1 MKRFLA
7 AVFPLLLVVLV
18 AGCTSLPP
26 EQKTAAA
33 ADWEKSIVRIEV
45 SRKVYDYYQPWNRR
59 NDRSMKMGLVVGER
73 EILTTC
79 QDMSDYTLVRVQ
91 KDGRGQW
98 ANAKVMWVDY
108 YANLAMLTVE
118 DESFWTDLKPA
129 KLAGKVP
136 GEGDGLQVLRWREGK
151 LENRTAEFT
160 QFAVRQSE
168 FSAISHVQMEMDSE
182 IQAAG
187 WGEPVVLN
195 SHVVGI
201 LSQQRGRAC
210 KAIPASFIQTILDAR
225 RAGKYRGLGYFHF
238 YWQPAENTDSLG
250 YLRLDGEPRGVLV
263 TRVPERLDGVANV
276 LKPNDIILQIDGFD
290 VDIQGDYN
298 DPEFGQLLLENLSN
312 RGKWAGDDVKLKI
325 WREGKPME
333 VTYQLPKYEYAHS
346 AVPFGVYD
354 QPPEYL
360 IVGGLV
366 FQPLTYP
373 YLQRWGAEWER
384 RAPFRLTYYTPDEA
398 TKELPA
404 IVILSQ
410 VLPDPY
416 NIGYQDQRYQVL
428 QKVNGR
434 RVNTLAEV
442 REALNHPTDKYHVLD
457 FLAGES
463 AQRIVIAADGAD
475 RAATQRVL
483 QRFGIGEEYFIAP
496 AKN

>member
-1 MKRFLA
+1 MKVLCSAVLLA
-7 AVFPLLLVVLV
+7 LFASCGVM
-18 AGCTSLPP
+18 AQD
-26 EQKTAAA
+26 QKISSAQ
-33 ADWEKSIVRIEV
+33 WEKSIVRVEV

-59 NDRSMKMGLVVGER
+59 TDRSMKMGLVVGER
-73 EILTTC
+73 QILTTC

-91 KDGRGQW
+91 KDGRGKW
-98 ANAKVMWVDY
+98 TNATVSWVDY
-108 YANLAMLTVE
+108 YANLAMLTVG
-118 DESFWTDLKPA
+118 DESFWPGLSPA
-129 KLAGKVP
+129 TLGGSVP
-136 GEGDGLQVLRWREGK
+136 AEGAALQILRWREGK

-168 FSAISHVQMEMDSE
+168 FSAISHVQLEMDSE

-210 KAIPASFIQTILDAR
+210 KAIPTSFIRTILAAR
-225 RAGKYRGLGYFHF
+225 RAGTYRGLGYFHF
-238 YWQPAENTDSLG
+238 YWQPAENTASLE
-250 YLRLDGEPRGVLV
+250 YLRLPGDPRGAMIIN
-263 TRVPERLDGVANV
+263 VPERPDGLTNV
-276 LKPNDIILQIDGFD
+276 LRPRDIILQIDGFD
-290 VDIQGDYN
+290 VDVQGDYK
-298 DPEFGQLLLENLSN
+298 DPEFGQLLLENLAT
-312 RGKWAGDDVKLKI
+312 RGKWAGDEIKMKI
-325 WREGKPME
+325 WRDGKP
-333 VTYQLPKYEYAHS
+333 VDLAYRLPKYGYAHS
-346 AVPFGVYD
+346 VVPYGVYD

-360 IVGGLV
+360 ILGGLV

-398 TKELPA
+398 TQEQPS

-428 QKVNGR
+428 QRVNGK
-434 RVNTLAEV
+434 RVHNLTDV
-442 REALNHPTDKYHVLD
+442 REALKTPTDKYHVLD
-457 FLAGES
+457 FLPGES
-463 AQRIVIAADGAD
+463 AQRIVLGADGSD

-483 QRFGIGEEYFIAP
+483 QRFGIGEESFIAP
-496 AKN
+496 SAAGK